1 MMDKETNL
9 VNGIQPSAKKMPLT
23 VQLVA
28 TYPTY
33 HQRGNGIYPLAR
45 KVNLIKFLQTLAH
58 QPALK
63 CICYA
68 EKDTIKC
75 SNTSRSLAQTS
86 LFS

>member
-33 HQRGNGIYPLAR
+33 HQRGNGILSIGPESQL
-45 KVNLIKFLQTLAH
+45 
-58 QPALK
+58 
-63 CICYA
+63 
-68 EKDTIKC
+68 D
-75 SNTSRSLAQTS
+75 
-86 LFS
+86 